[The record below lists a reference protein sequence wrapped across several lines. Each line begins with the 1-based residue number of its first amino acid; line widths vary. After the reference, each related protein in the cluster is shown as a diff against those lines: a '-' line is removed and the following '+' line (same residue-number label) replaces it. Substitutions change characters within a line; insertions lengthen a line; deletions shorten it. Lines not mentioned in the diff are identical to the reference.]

1 MALQEQQL
9 SAALEDVTRQLNE
22 LSSVL
27 PNLPGGM
34 SATATESTAMAKGL
48 SVAGQAA
55 GKMAGAFTSAMG
67 SMYEGKK
74 GLKAFD
80 GAIDKTAD
88 ALMILTGALA
98 LIGGPITLLAAGL
111 TAAVGAGAKYVKA
124 ANEQSDK
131 LFEAYRG
138 MAQAGAAAQDGLQ
151 GLYND
156 VKRLGGGIQD
166 LDEFVSLV
174 ASSSQSLASFSGT
187 VFGGRKEFAK
197 MAHEMKPF
205 RLGME
210 QAGISQKAQNEATM
224 SYIRLQS
231 RVGLTQNK
239 NTIDLAES
247 ARKYIYEQ
255 DRLTKLTGLNAKEQ
269 EDIRVAARNK
279 ETFAATLLELRNR
292 GDEKSIQASKNL
304 ENTFVVLQQHSKE
317 LGEGFL
323 DSTLRTEAAQKLSRA
338 TNGESMRVQQD
349 LKAGLITD
357 VQALDRLKVALNST
371 VKVYGVTMG
380 NLGNFNNY
388 AGDLPGAISFISA
401 GAKGFEKSLA
411 KITNAQ
417 EEQGLFGDKALDD
430 EVNRQAKLR
439 LTQVDAMQNMQDFVR
454 RGVTPAT
461 NATAFFGRVVEK
473 VTKLFK
479 GSDSLAKEYDAE
491 RLVQQRE
498 EQVSKAYEE
507 LIDARAAN
515 EIVEE
520 SNNEKDKETARINL
534 EAAKSKFA
542 TAKIERDAANAA
554 LLAIKTPPAASARRP
569 TGRTQGQSTP
579 GAKLSPGEAQAIL
592 EGGSE
597 RDIAS
602 FGGREALARIAGLT
616 KSSAPA
622 APPAAPP
629 AAKARTLAAPP
640 AAPPAAKAST
650 PAAPPAAKAS
660 KPTLALPLSSA
671 YPSSGPIS
679 GAKLSPA
686 VAKATKTQEEQ
697 GLFGDTALDDEVNR
711 QAKLRLT
718 QEDAMQNMQDFVRRG
733 VTPAT
738 SATAFFGRVIEKTT
752 KLFNGSDSLAKDYN
766 AERLVQRRQEKVSEA
781 YENLMNA
788 RTAVELAEEKSTAED
803 QKIKNEELTAAK
815 EKFAAAVAERK
826 AAEQALQDLRTGKK
840 SVGTTSVGTTKSIPT
855 TSVASGS
862 STGSAIAK
870 GTQQL
875 LNPQGV
881 IAEPTL
887 AQLQSSQAYIAA
899 RRSGIDS
906 KAALQ
911 AAKDS
916 FAAGSKA
923 SSSTYPSSGPTSGA
937 QPAAGSKASS
947 STYPSSGPTSAAQPA
962 AGADGNTS
970 SPEQSGGVPTTGAQ
984 KTTGEAPIAK
994 IIDSRPG
1001 EITVAT
1007 TDGQQQKRQGTANWR
1022 MNNPGNLRMTPWTK
1036 GQGGVV
1042 GEGDAGPSGK
1052 FAVFSTLAD
1061 GRKAK
1066 ENLLFGGRTVYGNLD
1081 LRSAMYKYAPPSDNN
1096 PTEGY
1101 LQSILQATGASDTTK
1116 LAEMS
1121 QNQRDSMLAAI
1132 EKFEGFKPGK
1142 IYAAAEGGIVREKL
1156 GGTMVWAGEAG
1167 QDEAVVP
1174 LKNGNIPVSFTGTDS
1189 IAEALKRIT
1198 DEFKSSLNQIANS
1211 MRNNQ
1216 QSVLN
1221 EEALEILRGIESA
1234 TKNSAGIQDQLLRVA
1249 QN

>member
-1 MALQEQQL
+1 
-9 SAALEDVTRQLNE
+9 
-22 LSSVL
+22 
-27 PNLPGGM
+27 
-34 SATATESTAMAKGL
+34 
-48 SVAGQAA
+48 
-55 GKMAGAFTSAMG
+55 MAGAFTSAAG
-67 SMYEGKK
+67 AMYQGQK

-166 LDEFVSLV
+166 LDEFVNLI
-174 ASSSQSLASFSGT
+174 ASSAQSLASFRGT
-187 VFGGRKEFAK
+187 VFDGRKEFAK

-239 NTIDLAES
+239 SVVDLAES

-269 EDIRVAARNK
+269 EDLKMSARNK

-292 GDEKSIQASKNL
+292 GDEKSIQAAKNL
-304 ENTFVVLQQHSKE
+304 ENTFVVLSQHSKE
-317 LGEGFL
+317 FGEGLL
-323 DSTLRTEAAQKLSRA
+323 DETLRTEAAQKLYRLTA
-338 TNGESMRVQQD
+338 GESLRVQQE
-349 LKAGLITD
+349 LKEGLITD
-357 VQALDRLKVALNST
+357 VQALDRLAKATDNFINSQ
-371 VKVYGVTMG
+371 GVSMG
-380 NLGNFNNY
+380 RLGNVANF
-388 AGDLPGAISFISA
+388 AGDLAGAISFVAA
-401 GAKGFEKSLA
+401 GTRGFEKSLA
-411 KITNAQ
+411 KATKAQ
-417 EEQGLFGDKALDD
+417 EEQALFGGTALDD
-430 EVNRQAKLR
+430 EVNTQAKLR

-461 NATAFFGRVVEK
+461 
-473 VTKLFK
+473 
-479 GSDSLAKEYDAE
+479 
-491 RLVQQRE
+491 
-498 EQVSKAYEE
+498 
-507 LIDARAAN
+507 
-515 EIVEE
+515 
-520 SNNEKDKETARINL
+520 
-534 EAAKSKFA
+534 
-542 TAKIERDAANAA
+542 
-554 LLAIKTPPAASARRP
+554 
-569 TGRTQGQSTP
+569 
-579 GAKLSPGEAQAIL
+579 
-592 EGGSE
+592 
-597 RDIAS
+597 
-602 FGGREALARIAGLT
+602 
-616 KSSAPA
+616 
-622 APPAAPP
+622 
-629 AAKARTLAAPP
+629 
-640 AAPPAAKAST
+640 
-650 PAAPPAAKAS
+650 
-660 KPTLALPLSSA
+660 
-671 YPSSGPIS
+671 
-679 GAKLSPA
+679 
-686 VAKATKTQEEQ
+686 KATE
-697 GLFGDTALDDEVNR
+697 
-711 QAKLRLT
+711 
-718 QEDAMQNMQDFVRRG
+718 
-733 VTPAT
+733 
-738 SATAFFGRVIEKTT
+738 FFGRVIEKTT
-752 KLFNGSDSLAKDYN
+752 KMFKGSDSLAKDYD
-766 AERLVQRRQEKVSEA
+766 AERLVQQRQEKVSEA

-788 RTAVELAEEKSTAED
+788 RTAVELAEEKGTAED
-803 QKIKNEELTAAK
+803 QKIKNEELKAAK

-840 SVGTTSVGTTKSIPT
+840 SVGTTSVGTTTPIPT
-855 TSVASGS
+855 TSVTSGS
-862 STGSAIAK
+862 GTSGAIAK

-875 LNPQGV
+875 LNPKDV

-899 RRSGIDS
+899 RRSGIGA

-916 FAAGSKA
+916 FSA
-923 SSSTYPSSGPTSGA
+923 S
-937 QPAAGSKASS
+937 SKASS

-962 AGADGNTS
+962 AGADGKTS
-970 SPEQSGGVPTTGAQ
+970 SPEQSGGAPSSGAG
-984 KTTGEAPIAK
+984 KTVGEAPIAS
-994 IIDSRPG
+994 IVDSRPG

-1007 TDGQQQKRQGTANWR
+1007 TDGQKQKRQGAANWR
-1022 MNNPGNLRMTPWTK
+1022 MNNPGNLRMTSWTK

-1061 GRKAK
+1061 GRRAK
-1066 ENLLFGGRTVYGNLD
+1066 ENLLFSGNTVYGNLD
-1081 LRSAMYKYAPPSDNN
+1081 LRGAMYKYAPPSDNN
-1096 PTEGY
+1096 PTESY
-1101 LQSILQATGASDTTK
+1101 LQSILQATGASATTK

-1189 IAEALKRIT
+1189 IAEALGRIT
-1198 DEFKSSLNQIANS
+1198 DEFKSSLNQMVNS

-1234 TKNSAGIQDQLLRVA
+1234 TKNSSSIQDQMLRVA